1 MFKVGEVLI
10 VREDSDAH
18 PAFKGLDVLV
28 TEVSNDPFF
37 FNDVPAP
44 YKCRFFDGVEV
55 WGCEHQLRRK
65 KPPTEY
71 KGEQEILS
79 LFKVK
84 PREVCDAG

>member
-1 MFKVGEVLI
+1 MFKVGEILI
-10 VREDSDAH
+10 VREDSDAL
-18 PAFKGLDVLV
+18 AEYKGR
-28 TEVSNDPFF
+28 E
-37 FNDVPAP
+37 
-44 YKCRFFDGVEV
+44 VEV
-55 WGCEHQLRRK
+55 MEHRPWYTFPYRLRFRSGEQVAGKDQHLRRK